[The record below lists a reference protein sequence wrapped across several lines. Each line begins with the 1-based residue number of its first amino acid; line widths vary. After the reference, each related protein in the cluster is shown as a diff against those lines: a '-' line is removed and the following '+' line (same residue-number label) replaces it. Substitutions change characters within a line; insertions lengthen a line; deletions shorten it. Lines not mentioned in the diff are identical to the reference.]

1 MLKLIP
7 FDRLRFFLNR
17 LQERLWV
24 KPLGACLLSVLSI
37 SIASFIDG
45 SAFAQDFPE
54 VSLSS
59 VEALLQVLTGGM
71 LVIATFAVGAMVSA
85 YGSASRT
92 ATPRSFSVVVSDD
105 ISQNALSVFTA
116 SFIFSIVG
124 LAALKNGLLDGPGRT
139 VLFGLTLYNYG
150 LVIYSF
156 VRWVDSIA
164 RLGRLGNTIA
174 KVEEATQLS
183 FDRRCCHPNLKAR
196 HLDPDDTGG
205 TPVFSDKVGHLQRVD
220 IQVLQG
226 IAEEHQLTIS
236 VMALPGHYA
245 SPHVALAKVQP
256 EKGEDTKDLF
266 DKIRQAF
273 QIGKDRI
280 FDEDPRF
287 GLIVLSE
294 IAGKALSPAVNDP
307 GTAIDVMGSLHRLL
321 NEWGQHPAQPEEE
334 VPYDRVRVPQI
345 SVQNL
350 FEDAFTSLSRDGAAN
365 LEVGLRLQTTLAA
378 LSRLDHPDFQKA
390 AKSQAEQ
397 ALARAEQQ
405 ISYPPDFEKIQQSYH
420 TLF

>member
-71 LVIATFAVGAMVSA
+71 LVIATFAVGTMVSA

-105 ISQNALSVFTA
+105 ISQNALSVFTG

-183 FDRRCCHPNLKAR
+183 FDRNCGGAPIDHFRHGAAR
-196 HLDPDDTGG
+196 SLRQP
-205 TPVFSDKVGHLQRVD
+205 P
-220 IQVLQG
+220 
-226 IAEEHQLTIS
+226 
-236 VMALPGHYA
+236 PGLGK
-245 SPHVALAKVQP
+245 SPTRK
-256 EKGEDTKDLF
+256 
-266 DKIRQAF
+266 
-273 QIGKDRI
+273 
-280 FDEDPRF
+280 
-287 GLIVLSE
+287 
-294 IAGKALSPAVNDP
+294 
-307 GTAIDVMGSLHRLL
+307 
-321 NEWGQHPAQPEEE
+321 HPAQPEEE
-334 VPYDRVRVPQI
+334 APYDRVRVPQI

-405 ISYPPDFEKIQQSYH
+405 ISYPPDFEKIQQS
-420 TLF
+420 FNAFW